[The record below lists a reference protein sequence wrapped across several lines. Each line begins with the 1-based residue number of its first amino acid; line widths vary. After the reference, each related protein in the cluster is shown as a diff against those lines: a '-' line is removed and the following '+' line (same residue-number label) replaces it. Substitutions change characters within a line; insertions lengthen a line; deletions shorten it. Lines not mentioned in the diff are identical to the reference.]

1 MMISKLDRLMILQE
15 EVLIAKKFVE
25 EHGPEDMGYVN
36 TAINYIEERILDLRT
51 EINKTLDA

>member
-1 MMISKLDRLMILQE
+1 MISKLDRLMMLQD
-15 EVLIAKKFVE
+15 EVHIAKKFVE

>member
-1 MMISKLDRLMILQE
+1 MTSKLDRLMILQE

-36 TAINYIEERILDLRT
+36 TAINSIEERILDWRL
-51 EINKTLDA
+51 EINKNLDA

>member
-1 MMISKLDRLMILQE
+1 MISKLDRLMVLQE
-15 EVLIAKKFVE
+15 EVSIAKKFVE